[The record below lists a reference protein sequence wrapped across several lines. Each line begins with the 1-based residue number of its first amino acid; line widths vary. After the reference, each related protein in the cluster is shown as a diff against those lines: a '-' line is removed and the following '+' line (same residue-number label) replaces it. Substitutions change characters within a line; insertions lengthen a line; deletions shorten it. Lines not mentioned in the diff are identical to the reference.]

1 MVLWSGAN
9 RKSAG
14 CNHHQRQSYLAI
26 PWQPYC
32 QEIFRKISHQAAE
45 KKLVGGEILDTDS
58 THVKAKANK
67 HKKNTVTIEKSSKAY
82 MDVLDAAVAAD
93 REMLGKKSFDR
104 KDDDDDPPTAQLQQS
119 RSDLES
125 GHLHKEGKTD
135 GFPYSEHRTV
145 DSKNNI
151 VVNVR
156 SMPANVNDVDPV
168 PDILND
174 VEKRLG
180 HLHLYGR

>member
-1 MVLWSGAN
+1 M
-9 RKSAG
+9 
-14 CNHHQRQSYLAI
+14 
-26 PWQPYC
+26 
-32 QEIFRKISHQAAE
+32 
-45 KKLVGGEILDTDS
+45 
-58 THVKAKANK
+58 KAKANK